1 MGIFSRR
8 REASQEPAQGTID
21 IQFPQPVQEA
31 PSVAVG
37 PARPRPTEADLTE
50 TDWAILHMLKDAHC
64 APDAYVVL
72 PSGLVLRA
80 DGLHWTTED

>member
-1 MGIFSRR
+1 MFDKLLRR
-8 REASQEPAQGTID
+8 RQKPAEVLLEVV
-21 IQFPQPVQEA
+21 PAEVVQEA
-31 PSVAVG
+31 LTGALAAS
-37 PARPRPTEADLTE
+37 RPRPTEADLTE

-64 APDAYVVL
+64 APDSYVVL